1 MDLIGS
7 MENEIQPLLEEY
19 FIDYDEKVEYYIGLP
34 NYNVLMA
41 VFRFL
46 ENHIP
51 ITDINSLSKLQQL
64 ILTLIKLRLS
74 LLIHIISYTV
84 KPRFIAPRFTA
95 KLAYRQ
101 EFLQSRFPYVV
112 ITPLKCQTR
121 IPSSATVIKDQTV
134 NLRLFKPRS

>member
-19 FIDYDEKVEYYIGLP
+19 FIDYDEKVEYYTGLP

-51 ITDINSLSKLQQL
+51 ITDRNSLSKLQQL

>member
-1 MDLIGS
+1 

-19 FIDYDEKVEYYIGLP
+19 FIDYDEKVEYYTGLP

-51 ITDINSLSKLQQL
+51 ITDRNSLSKLQQL

-84 KPRFIAPRFTA
+84 KPRVIAPRFTA

>member
-19 FIDYDEKVEYYIGLP
+19 FIDYDEKVEYYTGLP

-51 ITDINSLSKLQQL
+51 ITDRNSLSKLQQL

-84 KPRFIAPRFTA
+84 KPRVIAPRFTA

-112 ITPLKCQTR
+112 TTTLKCQTR

>member
-19 FIDYDEKVEYYIGLP
+19 FIDYDEKVEYYTGLP

-51 ITDINSLSKLQQL
+51 ITDRNSLSKLQQL

-121 IPSSATVIKDQTV
+121 ILHPPQ
-134 NLRLFKPRS
+134 

>member
-19 FIDYDEKVEYYIGLP
+19 FIDYDEKVEYYTGLP

-51 ITDINSLSKLQQL
+51 ITDRNSLSKLQQL

-74 LLIHIISYTV
+74 LLIQDISYRFKVSIPTV
-84 KPRFIAPRFTA
+84 SRRVLK
-95 KLAYRQ
+95 YRGHY
-101 EFLQSRFPYVV
+101 E
-112 ITPLKCQTR
+112 
-121 IPSSATVIKDQTV
+121 
-134 NLRLFKPRS
+134 N

>member
-1 MDLIGS
+1 

>member
-1 MDLIGS
+1 

-19 FIDYDEKVEYYIGLP
+19 FIDYDEKVEYYTGLP
-34 NYNVLMA
+34 NYNVLMV

-51 ITDINSLSKLQQL
+51 ITDRNSLSKLQQL

>member
-1 MDLIGS
+1 

-19 FIDYDEKVEYYIGLP
+19 FIDYDEKVEYYTGLP

-51 ITDINSLSKLQQL
+51 ITDRNSLSKLQQL